1 MIMIQFLNY
10 IKKSFLS
17 KKSHKFMHSCILNYN
32 KLLKYKFENNNLY
45 KYNTYP
51 KLIDVIKFKFTL

>member
-1 MIMIQFLNY
+1 
-10 IKKSFLS
+10 
-17 KKSHKFMHSCILNYN
+17 MHSCILNYN
-32 KLLKYKFENNNLY
+32 KLLKYKFENSNLY